1 MDFKEKSLELINNKY
16 EEALLNRNKSLN
28 WLKNNIKKYN
38 MNVCIFS
45 CGKTSID
52 AYFKLKKEGIIV
64 DCFSDNDN
72 KWHGKVVLENKIC
85 IAPERIDRE
94 NTIIIV
100 ATIYIDDIWEQ
111 LKKMKFNY
119 LISIYEI
126 YYLVNNN
133 FDQSISKEELL
144 KNTKLLF
151 DILADEES
159 KKFVYFK
166 LNSMINYQ
174 NCFNIHNSFKPYNN
188 TKQYFPSNINFSY
201 KKGAFV
207 DCGAYDGDTLN
218 AVCNDILWD
227 NSRYVCYELDEKNFC
242 KLKKYIDQYF
252 ETYKNKI
259 DLYNM
264 GVGKEK
270 CNINY
275 LSLGTE
281 SKIVCNKDAM
291 QGILVKIS
299 EHLKNENVGYIKMD
313 IEGAEM
319 DALIGAEKLI
329 KEQKPVLGI
338 CLYHKFSDLWTIPLY
353 IKKIVPEYKIYIRHH
368 TDIYLETVCYATL

>member
-1 MDFKEKSLELINNKY
+1 M
-16 EEALLNRNKSLN
+16 
-28 WLKNNIKKYN
+28 
-38 MNVCIFS
+38 
-45 CGKTSID
+45 
-52 AYFKLKKEGIIV
+52 
-64 DCFSDNDN
+64 
-72 KWHGKVVLENKIC
+72 
-85 IAPERIDRE
+85 
-94 NTIIIV
+94 
-100 ATIYIDDIWEQ
+100 
-111 LKKMKFNY
+111 
-119 LISIYEI
+119 
-126 YYLVNNN
+126 
-133 FDQSISKEELL
+133 
-144 KNTKLLF
+144 
-151 DILADEES
+151 
-159 KKFVYFK
+159 
-166 LNSMINYQ
+166 
-174 NCFNIHNSFKPYNN
+174 
-188 TKQYFPSNINFSY
+188 
-201 KKGAFV
+201 
-207 DCGAYDGDTLN
+207 
-218 AVCNDILWD
+218 
-227 NSRYVCYELDEKNFC
+227 DEKNFC